1 MVKLKSTMIGIA
13 LILSSTELAA
23 ENMTLEYSKNQLLY
37 KVFATYKV
45 RESGTD
51 SYKIDSVAGATTPIG
66 RFGLELENISRSSD
80 YSPLRT
86 TACEQDPTKSD
97 EKCYSYKFLGKG
109 RYLYQRHD
117 NIRKSLTDVAKL
129 TEGQR
134 KVKIFDASRRSSFIP
149 GRHILHDTS
158 SLILAVS
165 TLGLSPN
172 NPTYTTYVVSGG
184 KVRKIVLRYQ
194 GTTTRGWYKIEVD
207 VLEGERKSIPTF
219 VVLDPSYKGSGKAVI
234 QEIHGQ
240 KPVSYMIPL
249 KRTSGL

>member
-1 MVKLKSTMIGIA
+1 MSKLKFRMTGISLVLLSTG
-13 LILSSTELAA
+13 LSA
-23 ENMTLEYSKNQLLY
+23 EDMTLEYAKSQLLY

-45 RESGTD
+45 SKSGTG
-51 SYKIDSVAGATTPIG
+51 SYKIDSVAGATTLIG
-66 RFGLELENISRSSD
+66 RFGVELENISRNSD
-80 YSPLRT
+80 YSPMRT
-86 TACEQDPTKSD
+86 TVCEQDPTKSD

-117 NIRKSLTDVAKL
+117 NIKKSLTEVARL

-134 KVKIFDASRRSSFIP
+134 NVKIFNASQRSSFIP

-158 SLILAVS
+158 SLILAMT

-172 NPTYTTYVVSGG
+172 NPIYTTYVVSGG
-184 KVRKIVLRYQ
+184 KVRKVMLRYQ
-194 GTTTRGWYKIEVD
+194 GTTTRGWYKIEVG

-219 VVLDPSYKGSGKAVI
+219 VILNPNYKGSGKAVI

-240 KPVSYMIPL
+240 KPRHYAIPL
-249 KRTSGL
+249 KKVSGL

>member
-1 MVKLKSTMIGIA
+1 MSKLKPTITGIA
-13 LILSSTELAA
+13 LVLLSTELAA
-23 ENMTLEYSKNQLLY
+23 QDTTIEYSKSQLLY

-45 RESGTD
+45 RELGTG
-51 SYKIDSVAGATTPIG
+51 SYKIDSVAGATTPLG

-86 TACEQDPTKSD
+86 TVCEQDPTKSD
-97 EKCYSYKFLGKG
+97 EKCYSYKFLGEG

-149 GRHILHDTS
+149 GRHILHDPS
-158 SLILAVS
+158 SLILAVL

-184 KVRKIVLRYQ
+184 KVRKIVLHYQ
-194 GTTTRGWYKIEVD
+194 GTTMQGWYKIKMD

-219 VVLDPSYKGSGKAVI
+219 VILDPNYKGSGKAVI

-240 KPVSYMIPL
+240 KPLHYMIPL
-249 KRTSGL
+249 KRASGL